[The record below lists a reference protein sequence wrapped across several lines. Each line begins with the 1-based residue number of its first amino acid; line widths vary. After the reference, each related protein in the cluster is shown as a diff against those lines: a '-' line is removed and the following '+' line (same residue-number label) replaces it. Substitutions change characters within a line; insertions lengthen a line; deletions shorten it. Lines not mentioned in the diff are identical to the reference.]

1 MSSNDVAPP
10 GASGDTA
17 DDALAALLST
27 SSFAVTKRENDVNR
41 EHPRFARYKNKS
53 ETSNAQERRRR
64 EVLSH
69 QKKRREDYLAFARNL
84 AEGTTRKEDE
94 MDEVIM
100 SRNLLDTNIEFHFT
114 DCIPWRIRLSS
125 TLGEKFRISP
135 RANHTQPRNGIRIPA
150 LVEYVLSTR
159 K

>member
-1 MSSNDVAPP
+1 MSSNDVARP
-10 GASGDTA
+10 GASGDAAAT

-53 ETSNAQERRRR
+53 ETSQNAQERRRR

-84 AEGTTRKEDE
+84 AEGNTRKEDE
-94 MDEVIM
+94 MDEVM
-100 SRNLLDTNIEFHFT
+100 SRNLLDSKIWTPKEGRQI
-114 DCIPWRIRLSS
+114 
-125 TLGEKFRISP
+125 
-135 RANHTQPRNGIRIPA
+135 
-150 LVEYVLSTR
+150 
-159 K
+159 